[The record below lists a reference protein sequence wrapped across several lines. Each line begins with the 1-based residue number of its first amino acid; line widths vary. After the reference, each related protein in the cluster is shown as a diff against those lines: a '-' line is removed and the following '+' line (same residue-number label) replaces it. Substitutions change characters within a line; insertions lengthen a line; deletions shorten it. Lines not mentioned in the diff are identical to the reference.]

1 MLMIILLIFWEG
13 SPPGVLIRRLEIID
27 FDQGIGGI
35 SKFSLIPEDN
45 KNNSLFSLNSPQCKW
60 PKCSVELRLKE
71 SMFEGERA
79 SIKVLARDGAG
90 ITHKRSN
97 TAEIKINVVAVA
109 DRANK
114 INKNE
119 GEEEEENKEEEE
131 ENGFDEEKDE
141 IFFNSNFRNN
151 ISFKQNITIET
162 TTKGFTVPLITFV
175 KRRNNHEEKIKSTT
189 LQTIKEQIIKN
200 IIPKTFNVESLSED
214 APVGLELLHIPLPSL
229 NKTSSIQFIQ
239 LDGSNSL
246 KMLPNGSI
254 QISQPLNF
262 ENTPILKAEIKLNKE
277 NNLLAK
283 INVKINSIINKFK
296 KWLEKEFKV
305 KNNENGTIIIKLNK
319 SGNNNF
325 EEGKDF
331 IKLIKIPEELV
342 KYVNLENNK
351 NGNNLI
357 LEKLKLIY

>member
-1 MLMIILLIFWEG
+1 MEKTKSILLSILPLLHNRATLQIEVVDVNDNPPYFLGGPFPLELIIPAG

-131 ENGFDEEKDE
+131 DDEFNEEKDE

-151 ISFKQNITIET
+151 ISFEQNIIIET
-162 TTKGFTVPLITFV
+162 TTKGFTGLF
-175 KRRNNHEEKIKSTT
+175 EK
-189 LQTIKEQIIKN
+189 
-200 IIPKTFNVESLSED
+200 
-214 APVGLELLHIPLPSL
+214 
-229 NKTSSIQFIQ
+229 
-239 LDGSNSL
+239 
-246 KMLPNGSI
+246 
-254 QISQPLNF
+254 
-262 ENTPILKAEIKLNKE
+262 
-277 NNLLAK
+277 
-283 INVKINSIINKFK
+283 
-296 KWLEKEFKV
+296 
-305 KNNENGTIIIKLNK
+305 
-319 SGNNNF
+319 
-325 EEGKDF
+325 
-331 IKLIKIPEELV
+331 
-342 KYVNLENNK
+342 
-351 NGNNLI
+351 
-357 LEKLKLIY
+357 